1 MSQEEKLAL
10 LEDIKHLINSTD
22 EELIAIN
29 PAFLEYFTHEE
40 LQQLKSELIY
50 KKHHFFENNQDW
62 LDEIY
67 EKTKKDEL

>member
-1 MSQEEKLAL
+1 MCQEEKLAL

-22 EELIAIN
+22 EALIPIN
-29 PAFLEYFTHEE
+29 PAFLDYFTYEE
-40 LQQLKSELIY
+40 LQELKRQLID
-50 KKHHFFENNQDW
+50 KKRHFFENNQDW